1 MSSMIK
7 VAVVGCGDR
16 ACVYAKEGV
25 FNLKRMQ
32 VVAAVDPDPVK
43 RKQMHEIYGVPKEMC
58 FETIDGLLAKG
69 KIADCI
75 INGTMDQMHLETSV
89 PFLKQGYDMLLE
101 KPLVN
106 NEKDLY
112 ALMAVAEENG
122 CKLMTCHV
130 LRYAPFYKKVKELI
144 LNGDIGEV
152 VNIQTSERVGA
163 AHSSMSYLR
172 GKWKS
177 EKECGSSLLL
187 AKCCHDIDLICW
199 LNNSTRPTE
208 VVSYGGRNYFI
219 PEKAPKGAGTKCLVD
234 CPKEVR
240 EKCVYDVQS
249 MYLDNCV
256 LPWYPWQCTGK
267 HYEDVTMEE
276 KIESLKT
283 YNPHGSCVYKAGG
296 DIVDHQNVMMKFAD
310 GSTATHNVTL
320 GVMAPGRSIWIVGTK
335 GEIEGN
341 IESGVLEL
349 KKYDKATSLHT
360 VEKFTFH
367 DTAGETGGHFGGD
380 RGIVED
386 FCNIMDGKQ
395 PSISCTAIQDSI
407 VGHVL
412 TFKADESLKENKPV
426 TF

>member
-1 MSSMIK
+1 MDKKIT

-25 FNLKRMQ
+25 LNLHRMQ
-32 VVAAVDPDPVK
+32 VVACVDPDPVK
-43 RKQMHEIYGVPKEMC
+43 QKMMQDIYGVPEDKC
-58 FETIDGLLAKG
+58 FSRIEELLALG

-75 INGTMDQMHLETSV
+75 INGTMDSMHLATSV
-89 PFLKQGYDMLLE
+89 PFFQQGYDMLLE

-106 NEKDLY
+106 NEKHLRK
-112 ALMAVAEENG
+112 LQKEAEKCG

-130 LRYAPFYKKVKELI
+130 LRYAPFYKKVKEIIMSGEL
-144 LNGDIGEV
+144 GEV
-152 VNIQTSERVGA
+152 VNIATSERVGA
-163 AHSSMSYLR
+163 AHSSMSYIR

-199 LNNSTRPTE
+199 LNDSTLPTE
-208 VVSYGGRNYFI
+208 VFSHGGRDYFV
-219 PEKAPKGAGTKCLVD
+219 PEKAPKGAGTRCLVD

-240 EKCVYDVQS
+240 EKCIYDVQS

-267 HYEDVTMEE
+267 NYEDVTMEE

-283 YNPHGSCVYKAGG
+283 YNPHGVCAYKAGG
-296 DIVDHQNVMMKFAD
+296 DIVDHQNVSIHFAD

-320 GVMAPGRSIWIVGTK
+320 GVMAPGRSIWIVGTA
-335 GEIEGN
+335 GELEGN
-341 IESGVLEL
+341 IEEGVLQW
-349 KKYDKATSLHT
+349 KKYDKKTSLHT
-360 VEKFTFH
+360 VETFRFE

-380 RGIVED
+380 KGIVND
-386 FCNIMDGKQ
+386 FCDILEGKQ
-395 PSISCTAIQDSI
+395 PSISCTSIQNSI

-412 TFKADESLKENKPV
+412 TYKADESLKKGKPIK
-426 TF
+426 F